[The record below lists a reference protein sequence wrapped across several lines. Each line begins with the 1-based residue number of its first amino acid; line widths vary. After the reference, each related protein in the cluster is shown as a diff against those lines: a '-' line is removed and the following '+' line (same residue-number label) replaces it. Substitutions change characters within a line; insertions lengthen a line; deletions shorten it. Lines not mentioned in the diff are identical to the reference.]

1 MGVYFRDNPQSEN
14 DLYKD
19 IAKRQAN
26 WKRAQQSVNTED
38 AARAS
43 AIAKL
48 YPNFSP
54 DVITSM
60 TMLKVKPESEILRD
74 ISRTITEYNAK
85 TVKDKVLDPLKA
97 ATRFTF
103 LGFEDLYRTLV
114 DRPINSFIAATYG
127 DKAEQLTFSEAY
139 KQSGKSTVKQVFNQ
153 MSQGNKIN
161 LGDGVLPQSDVFDPQ
176 NPNSKFYDEYQ
187 TMIKGGIDPNQA
199 QKYLQDYLGT
209 PITEIDARMQEESG
223 NFTISKTKD
232 GYRGPSV
239 PISLGRSLALQ
250 VAEPNTRTFDM
261 VSGVIDAG
269 KVLFLDPANYLS
281 LGVKAM
287 TKGGKTL
294 KASPWVIDK
303 LNQLPAEKLNDV
315 QKAALGIHNKGW
327 GLKFIEGERV
337 RDYLSRDK
345 GGGRLIEYMAKI
357 DDPNKFIETFDVYD
371 KEVVSAFMDI
381 TQDFTK
387 TDEEKIV
394 GVATL
399 LDEMLGVRGVGLGD
413 IKPTVGALGSIIGS
427 ATEKLVGGVDAG
439 YGAMFGAKKVL
450 RQKLMGSQDRASR
463 IIGTYAKELPY
474 RYLDSNQ
481 INDAVRNVK
490 LFMDQTAIEPEA
502 KKQIMNRAIRL
513 RDGDTKELFNL
524 TKDMVSVVADD
535 LVENSGVKLEDADA
549 FKKLFENSTEE
560 MRAYFINQVTGNEAL
575 NPGAAK
581 MDITVNGQ
589 TASVP
594 DPHMLTQFINRT
606 IPLPDPTQ
614 LAKAMNSM
622 SIIRAKAQKAGF
634 GDIFENLPKSMKQ
647 KSISKLIDS
656 YYGDFWKPFVLLR
669 GAWLLRVVGEEQI
682 RMYAR
687 GYDNIFS
694 RPLSILSLGLLKKT
708 DAAEAK
714 RWTQKNVVFDDI
726 LGNPLAEA
734 DEWNK
739 ASSRRN
745 GVHNNDFLYGGGRR
759 NERTRSRMRANKQNP
774 QYYDTVN
781 KVEAVADLARG
792 GRKKYSQY
800 TQGVVNE
807 IAFMNNDRLFQFL
820 FRGANT
826 NAKRQARLEEF
837 VAGDTERT
845 QEIIGM
851 FNKGGST
858 YKRMMSTPGGR
869 YVYAQSYYARL
880 QQFAGGRF
888 TDDVDI
894 MNDLAS
900 KTVIDEIDFTKT
912 PFLFD
917 TTPINQNIYNFLTTG
932 KLKFLDSKYVD
943 ETIDD
948 YLDSIV
954 KGTKREYKN
963 KRLYDDV
970 NDILFK
976 EDGNYFD
983 TLPEFVAAGSP
994 DYIENTGKLDYYV
1007 ERAFDVLMGQRTDNA
1022 SRSPVFRQAYWR
1034 AIYDLL
1040 PYMSPS
1046 MRKIM
1051 LDGGKYQSGNKSI
1064 EVAGALNANLPGQ
1077 NLLASLKEDIG
1088 LNPNKLRKKETEIN
1102 EDMFKRRIKELNDS
1116 DKKLGVKFEDV
1127 DERIEEVQTTYA
1139 ARKNKLE
1146 ADRVD
1151 IQENIAKI
1159 EEDYI
1164 INYGPDWSEKDLT
1177 DADLDRL
1184 KNLQDDEYLIGSK
1197 LDDAK
1202 AQFKEELDSLYERAG
1217 FNDKYGDAEAIDKI
1231 AKSVALSETQE
1242 LLYDLSKRKKITYN
1256 LRALFPFG
1264 EAYTE
1269 IMSTWATLLKEN
1281 PEILRRGQIT
1291 VQALRDDNPF
1301 SPVEGEGFLGQD
1313 EVTGE
1318 EVFYYPMVDELVS
1331 DALFGQ
1337 DRQVGVRLPGYAS
1350 SLNLAMDVIPGIG
1363 PVVAIPASFA
1373 IEGRPQ
1379 FDEVQKVL
1387 FPYGLPDVS
1396 EPGDL
1401 VRAAGAPAWLRN
1413 LYAAAF
1419 LINDDAPANE
1429 LSRITA
1435 NTTIDVY
1442 RVLKANGAL
1451 DDTPQQ
1457 QEDLL
1462 KEARSIAKSLTF
1474 IKAASQFVG
1483 PTGLNPRFDIGNEK
1497 NTGHVYSLQILADRY
1512 RELIDTPPIDE
1523 ATGEFLYAPGDNY
1536 SATKYFIDEFGFN
1549 PLDIATPKSVVVEP
1563 RPVDELG
1570 VRFQKENPELFE
1582 KFPQTAFYLVPNGG
1596 GGPFDYEAYTNQI
1609 ANEQRQPLTPEEWLA
1624 KRNQALGDFYMENAR
1639 VQTLQQ
1645 FDITDPYQ
1653 NIIRSRT
1660 LSIKRDIARAK
1671 FPGFDATIPGL
1682 PQTATLDQQYQ
1693 EIKKWSTDP
1702 KAKNTQVG
1710 KDVKNV
1716 LNYISNLEKVALNN
1730 GLSADGWRTS
1740 RTFFQQRQNL
1750 REYIGKLAAK
1760 NSDFFL
1766 IAERLLLPLF
1776 QERTDFLEDLEYD
1789 YDTLMEYGI
1798 YLPRDNEI

>member
-1 MGVYFRDNPQSEN
+1 MGVYFRDNPKSEEN
-14 DLYKD
+14 LYKD
-19 IAKRQAN
+19 IAKRYSQYEQAKKN
-26 WKRAQQSVNTED
+26 VNVDD

-43 AIAKL
+43 TIAKL

-54 DVITSM
+54 DVITAM
-60 TMLKVKPESEILRD
+60 TMLNVKPESELLKD
-74 ISRTITEYNAK
+74 ISRTITEYNSK
-85 TVKDKVLDPLKA
+85 TIKDKVLDPLKA

-103 LGFEDLYRTLV
+103 LGFEDLYRTLI
-114 DRPINSFIAATYG
+114 DRPINSFIASTFG

-139 KQSGKSTVKQVFNQ
+139 KQSGKSTVKQVFNE
-153 MSQGNKIN
+153 MSAGRKVN
-161 LGDGVLPQSDVFDPQ
+161 LGEGILPQSDMFDPQ

-239 PISLGRSLALQ
+239 PISLGRALALQ
-250 VAEPNTRTFDM
+250 VVEPNTRTFDM

-281 LGVKAM
+281 LGVKAL
-287 TKGGKTL
+287 TKGSKTL
-294 KASPWVIDK
+294 KASPYLIEK
-303 LNQLPAEKLNDV
+303 LQALPAEKLNDV
-315 QKAALGIHNKGW
+315 QKAALGMHNKGW

-337 RDYLSRDK
+337 ADYLSRDK
-345 GGGRLIEYMAKI
+345 GGGRLIEYLSTI
-357 DDPNKFIETFDVYD
+357 DDPNKFIDTFDVYD
-371 KEVVSAFMDI
+371 PDTVKAFMDV

-387 TDEEKIV
+387 TPEEKIV
-394 GVATL
+394 GVAEL
-399 LDEMLGVRGVGLGD
+399 LNEMLGIRGVGLGEL
-413 IKPTVGALGSIIGS
+413 KPTVGALGSILGS
-427 ATEKLVGGVDAG
+427 ATERLVGGVDAG

-450 RQKLMGSQDRASR
+450 RQKLMNSPDRAAR
-463 IIGTYAKELPY
+463 VIGTYAKDLPY
-474 RYLDSNQ
+474 RYLDSSQ
-481 INDAVRNVK
+481 IGDAVRNIK
-490 LFMDQTAIEPEA
+490 LFMDQTTIDATA
-502 KKQIMNRAIRL
+502 KSQIMNRAIRL
-513 RDGDTKELFNL
+513 KEGDTTEMFNL

-535 LVENSGVKLEDADA
+535 LVENYGVRLEDADD

-560 MRAYFINQVTGNEAL
+560 MRAYFINSVTGKEAL

-581 MDITVNGQ
+581 MDIIVNGQ
-589 TASVP
+589 VGQVP
-594 DPHMLTQFINRT
+594 DPHTLTQFINRT

-634 GDIFENLPKSMKQ
+634 GNIFDNLPKNMKQ
-647 KSISKLIDS
+647 SAVSKIIDS

-669 GAWLLRVVGEEQI
+669 GAWLLRVVGEEQV

-694 RPLSILSLGLLKKT
+694 RPLSILSLGLLRGT
-708 DAAEAK
+708 DAAEAR

-726 LGNPLAEA
+726 LGNPLKEA
-734 DEWNK
+734 DEWGK
-739 ASSRRN
+739 ASSRRF
-745 GVHNNDFLYGGGRR
+745 GVHNNDYLYGGSRR
-759 NERTRSRMRANKQNP
+759 SQKIRAKMRANKQNP
-774 QYYDTVN
+774 QYYDTSN
-781 KVEAVADLARG
+781 KTEALVDRERG
-792 GRKKYSQY
+792 GTKKWKLY
-800 TQGVVNE
+800 TTGIIND
-807 IAFMNNDRLFQFL
+807 IGFMNNDSLFQFL
-820 FRGANT
+820 FRGANSD
-826 NAKRQARLEEF
+826 KRRQMRLEEF
-837 VAGDTERT
+837 VAGESDKAK
-845 QEIIGM
+845 EIIEM

-880 QQFAGGRF
+880 KQFAGGRF

-894 MNDLAS
+894 LNDLAT

-912 PFLFD
+912 PYLFD
-917 TTPINQNIYNFLTTG
+917 DTPIDNNLFNLLATG
-932 KLKFLDSKYVD
+932 KLK
-943 ETIDD
+943 
-948 YLDSIV
+948 YLDPKFGDDTLDMYLESITNGV
-954 KGTKREYKN
+954 KREYTN
-963 KRLYDDV
+963 KSLYDDV
-970 NDILFK
+970 NEILFK
-976 EDGNYFD
+976 ENGKFLDK
-983 TLPEFVAAGSP
+983 LPEYVAAGSP
-994 DYIENTGKLDYYV
+994 DYIENSGKMDYYV
-1007 ERAFDVLMGQRTDNA
+1007 ERAFDILMGQRTDNA

-1046 MRKIM
+1046 MRKVM
-1051 LDGGKYQSGNKSI
+1051 LNGGKYKSGDKAI
-1064 EVAGALNANLPGQ
+1064 EVAGALNANLPAQ
-1077 NLLASLKEDIG
+1077 NLLASIKEDIG
-1088 LNPNKLRKKETEIN
+1088 LNPRKLRKMETEIN

-1116 DKKLGVKFEDV
+1116 DQAAGILHEDL
-1127 DERIEEVQTTYA
+1127 DEKIEELQNTYA
-1139 ARKNKLE
+1139 ARRGKLE
-1146 ADRVD
+1146 AEKVEAQEKLAELEENIMGTYGFDYDINDLPDNVKSRIDDIEEQIFD
-1151 IQENIAKI
+1151 IQ
-1159 EEDYI
+1159 
-1164 INYGPDWSEKDLT
+1164 
-1177 DADLDRL
+1177 
-1184 KNLQDDEYLIGSK
+1184 SK

-1202 AQFKEELDSLYERAG
+1202 DNFQDTLDKAYELAG
-1217 FNDKYGDAEAIDKI
+1217 FNDKFGDAELIDKI
-1231 AKSVALSETQE
+1231 AKSIALTETQE

-1269 IMSTWATLLKEN
+1269 IMTTWARLLKEN
-1281 PEILRRGQIT
+1281 PEVLRRGQVTI
-1291 VQALRDDNPF
+1291 QALRDENPF
-1301 SPVEGEGFLGQD
+1301 SPVQGEGFLGQD

-1401 VRAAGAPAWLRN
+1401 IRAAGAPAWLRN
-1413 LYAAAF
+1413 LYQAAF
-1419 LINDDAPANE
+1419 MINEDAPANE
-1429 LSRITA
+1429 LSRIAA

-1442 RVLKANGAL
+1442 RVLKANGGL

-1457 QEDLL
+1457 QEALL

-1512 RELIDTPPIDE
+1512 RELIETPPIDQS
-1523 ATGEFLYAPGDNY
+1523 TGQFMYAPGDNY

-1570 VRFQKENPELFE
+1570 VKFQKENPELFE
-1582 KFPQTAFYLVPNGG
+1582 KFPNTAFYLVPNGG
-1596 GGPFDYEAYTNQI
+1596 GGPFNYEAYTNQI
-1609 ANEQRQPLTPEEWLA
+1609 ANEQREPLTPEEWLA

-1653 NIIRSRT
+1653 NLIRTRE
-1660 LSIKRDIARAK
+1660 LAIRRDIARAK
-1671 FPGFDATIPGL
+1671 FPGFDSTIPGI
-1682 PQTATLDQQYQ
+1682 PQTATLDQQYR
-1693 EIKKWSTDP
+1693 EIKQWASDP
-1702 KAKNTQVG
+1702 KAANTPVG
-1710 KDVKNV
+1710 QDVKNI
-1716 LNYISNLEKVALNN
+1716 LNYINNLEKIALQQ

-1740 RTFFQQRQNL
+1740 RSFFGQRQKL
-1750 REYIGKLAAK
+1750 RQYVGKLAAK

-1798 YLPRDNEI
+1798 YLPKDAGI